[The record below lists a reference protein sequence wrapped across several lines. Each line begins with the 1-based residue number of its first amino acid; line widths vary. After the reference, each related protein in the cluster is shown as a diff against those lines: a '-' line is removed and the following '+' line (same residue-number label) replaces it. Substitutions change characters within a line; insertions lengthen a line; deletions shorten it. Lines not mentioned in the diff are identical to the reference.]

1 MNENLSDVL
10 KKLILENFREIA
22 NLLSKQVEENRILSS
37 EYIFTRDLLS
47 FYLKNAPNQTLH
59 QKPKN

>member
-47 FYLKNAPNQTLH
+47 FYLNYLEDLELDNK
-59 QKPKN
+59 K

>member
-47 FYLKNAPNQTLH
+47 FYLNYLEDLEIDNK
-59 QKPKN
+59 K